1 MNVLT
6 GYIVREVLKGSLV
19 ALLLLLTLFNLFT
32 FRDELKELGTGNY
45 GLKEIALYLL
55 FTSPRVLYELIPSSA
70 LLGSLFVMGSMANH
84 REIVAMRSIGLSI
97 FWIVRSVMLA
107 GMVLV
112 VFSVFVGEF
121 IAPEAERTAQ
131 IIKNT
136 AKNDQK
142 LLQSRY
148 GLWLRE
154 ENQFINVRQINGKR
168 DLADIFIYEKDEN
181 GRLISMSHMAEAEY
195 QGNALWHLKDIAYSE
210 LAKDRVFSEKRL
222 EQEWQTAI
230 DPDLLNVV
238 VVKSDNMSLY
248 DLFMYIHFLKENNQ
262 KAKSFELAFWGR
274 LVNPLVTLVMLTVSI
289 PFVLGVKRGVS
300 AGGRIMSGII
310 LGMTFNIFD
319 QIIGHLGLVYEMNPA
334 LMAVLPALVV
344 LIIACYA
351 INRVTVA

>member
-6 GYIVREVLKGSLV
+6 GYIVREVLKG
-19 ALLLLLTLFNLFT
+19 ALIALILLLTLFNLFT
-32 FRDELKELGTGNY
+32 FRDELKDLGTGNY

-70 LLGSLFVMGSMANH
+70 LLGSLFVMGAMANH

-97 FWIVRSVMLA
+97 FWIIKSVMLA
-107 GMVLV
+107 GLILVL
-112 VFSVFVGEF
+112 FSVFVGEF

-131 IIKNT
+131 TIKSI

-142 LLQSRY
+142 LLQTRY

-154 ENQFINVRQINGKR
+154 DNQFVNVRQIKGRR
-168 DLADIFIYEKDEN
+168 DLADIFIYKIGDDR
-181 GRLISMSHMAEAEY
+181 RLISMSHIAEAQF
-195 QGNALWHLKDIAYSE
+195 QGEDSWRLQDIAYSE
-210 LAKDRVFSEKRL
+210 LTSERVFAEHRQ
-222 EQEWQTAI
+222 EQRWQTAI
-230 DPDLLNVV
+230 HPDLLNVV

-248 DLFMYIHFLKENNQ
+248 DLFMYIHFLKDNNQ

-310 LGMTFNIFD
+310 LGMSFNIFD

-344 LIIACYA
+344 FVIACYA